1 MPEIS
6 IKPETIFHI
15 FGFPITNSLFTAS
28 IVVILFFFLSIHYY
42 TQSKKKKKSG
52 LYYVVHFIVHTIY
65 QMFESIL
72 GDKIMVI
79 FPLLFSFFMFI
90 ILQNWFGLLPGVGSI
105 LVSVVEHGEKMH
117 FPLFRGGNADLN
129 TTFALAL
136 ISVGA
141 IQFYGVKYLGINYFK
156 KFLNFTNPINFF
168 LGILEI
174 VSEFSK
180 VLSFSFRL
188 FGNVFA
194 GEVLLTIVAFLVPVL
209 ASFPFI
215 ILEVFVGFVQALVFS
230 MLTAVFIS
238 GAVTA
243 HH

>member
-168 LGILEI
+168 
-174 VSEFSK
+174 
-180 VLSFSFRL
+180 
-188 FGNVFA
+188 
-194 GEVLLTIVAFLVPVL
+194 
-209 ASFPFI
+209 
-215 ILEVFVGFVQALVFS
+215 
-230 MLTAVFIS
+230 
-238 GAVTA
+238 
-243 HH
+243 